1 MIGEG
6 KARSTPQ
13 LNRIAGHR
21 LEMENEQ
28 VRSYRVKLG
37 PGEMIDLHTHAQ
49 PMLRVEIT
57 GGKVA
62 ISSRGRSREVVEVK
76 SGEFRWKGESE
87 IHSLQTSESQAMRR

>member
-49 PMLRVEIT
+49 PVLQSRDHRRESRHQLAGEIP
-57 GGKVA
+57 
-62 ISSRGRSREVVEVK
+62 RGSGSEV
-76 SGEFRWKGESE
+76 R
-87 IHSLQTSESQAMRR
+87 